1 VRILDSTWVLR
12 DLQDARRIEEEER
25 IAAEEARKKE
35 EEKQRRKEKEKVTD
49 PFTTLELTNAQC
61 LPVL

>member
-1 VRILDSTWVLR
+1 VLR
-12 DLQDARRIEEEER
+12 DLRDARRIEEEER

-49 PFTTLELTNAQC
+49 LFTALELTNAQC
-61 LPVL
+61 LPLL